1 MDTDGFRKAIHFDLD
16 TATVESTFGKKNT
29 SMAYRKIR
37 KFLESN
43 GFAHSQYSG
52 YMSLRPMSDL
62 EVYRTYDMMK
72 EALPW
77 LAFEGTQYEVFKGK
91 VTNTERP
98 GAGNKGN
105 NSAISIGDYWWERS
119 VAPYNYN
126 SFFIVNDSGNPSDG
140 AFAAYSLVVC
150 PVFCF

>member
-16 TATVESTFGKKNT
+16 TATVEATFGKKNT
-29 SMAYRKIR
+29 SMTYRKIR

-77 LAFEGTQYEVFKGK
+77 LEPCAQKIHVLVVADEFDLLGFSHEENEDIESPARKTGSVRGK
-91 VTNTERP
+91 LLKEKSTKAKEASKRLDR
-98 GAGNKGN
+98 K
-105 NSAISIGDYWWERS
+105 
-119 VAPYNYN
+119 
-126 SFFIVNDSGNPSDG
+126 FDSGHDDIER
-140 AFAAYSLVVC
+140 
-150 PVFCF
+150 

>member
-1 MDTDGFRKAIHFDLD
+1 MDTGGFRKAIHFDLD
-16 TATVESTFGKKNT
+16 TASVEATFGKKNT
-29 SMAYRKIR
+29 STAYRKIR

-77 LAFEGTQYEVFKGK
+77 LEPCAQKIHVLVVADEFDLLGFSHEENEDIENPARKSGSSQGEILREK
-91 VTNTERP
+91 
-98 GAGNKGN
+98 
-105 NSAISIGDYWWERS
+105 SINAKEASKRLDRKL
-119 VAPYNYN
+119 
-126 SFFIVNDSGNPSDG
+126 DSGHDDIER
-140 AFAAYSLVVC
+140 
-150 PVFCF
+150 

>member
-16 TATVESTFGKKNT
+16 TATVEATFGKKNT

-77 LAFEGTQYEVFKGK
+77 LGPCAQKIHVLVVADEFDLLGFSHEEDEDIESPARKTGPVRGK
-91 VTNTERP
+91 LLKEKSTKAKEASKRLDR
-98 GAGNKGN
+98 K
-105 NSAISIGDYWWERS
+105 
-119 VAPYNYN
+119 
-126 SFFIVNDSGNPSDG
+126 FDSGHDDIER
-140 AFAAYSLVVC
+140 
-150 PVFCF
+150 

>member
-16 TATVESTFGKKNT
+16 TATVEATFGKKNT

-72 EALPW
+72 EALLW
-77 LAFEGTQYEVFKGK
+77 LEPCAQKIHVLVVADEFDLLGFSHEENEDIENPARKSGSSQGELLREKSI
-91 VTNTERP
+91 NTKEAAKRLD
-98 GAGNKGN
+98 KK
-105 NSAISIGDYWWERS
+105 I
-119 VAPYNYN
+119 
-126 SFFIVNDSGNPSDG
+126 DSGHDDIER
-140 AFAAYSLVVC
+140 
-150 PVFCF
+150 

>member
-16 TATVESTFGKKNT
+16 TATVEATFGKKNT

-62 EVYRTYDMMK
+62 EGYRTYDMMK

-77 LAFEGTQYEVFKGK
+77 LEPCAQKIHVLVVADEFDLLGFSHEENEDIESPARKSGSSQGK
-91 VTNTERP
+91 LLRE
-98 GAGNKGN
+98 K
-105 NSAISIGDYWWERS
+105 SINAKEASKRLDKK
-119 VAPYNYN
+119 
-126 SFFIVNDSGNPSDG
+126 IDSGHD
-140 AFAAYSLVVC
+140 AIER
-150 PVFCF
+150 

>member
-16 TATVESTFGKKNT
+16 TATVEATFGKRNT

-77 LAFEGTQYEVFKGK
+77 LEPCAQKIHVLVVADEFDLLGFSHEENEDIESPARTSGSSRGK
-91 VTNTERP
+91 LLREKSLNAKEASKRLDR
-98 GAGNKGN
+98 KL
-105 NSAISIGDYWWERS
+105 
-119 VAPYNYN
+119 
-126 SFFIVNDSGNPSDG
+126 DSGHDDIER
-140 AFAAYSLVVC
+140 
-150 PVFCF
+150 

>member
-16 TATVESTFGKKNT
+16 TATVEATFGKKNT

-77 LAFEGTQYEVFKGK
+77 LEPCAQKIHVLVVADEFDLLGFSHEKNEDIENPARKSGSSQGELLREKSI
-91 VTNTERP
+91 NTKEAAKRLD
-98 GAGNKGN
+98 KK
-105 NSAISIGDYWWERS
+105 I
-119 VAPYNYN
+119 
-126 SFFIVNDSGNPSDG
+126 DSGHDDIER
-140 AFAAYSLVVC
+140 
-150 PVFCF
+150 

>member
-16 TATVESTFGKKNT
+16 TATVEATFGKKNT
-29 SMAYRKIR
+29 SMTYRKIR

-77 LAFEGTQYEVFKGK
+77 LEPCAQKIHV
-91 VTNTERP
+91 
-98 GAGNKGN
+98 
-105 NSAISIGDYWWERS
+105 
-119 VAPYNYN
+119 
-126 SFFIVNDSGNPSDG
+126 
-140 AFAAYSLVVC
+140 LVVADEFDLLGFSHEENEDIES
-150 PVFCF
+150 PARKTGSVRGKLLKEKSTKAKEASKRLDKKIDGGHDDIER

>member
-16 TATVESTFGKKNT
+16 TATVEATFGKKNT

-77 LAFEGTQYEVFKGK
+77 LEPCAQKIHV
-91 VTNTERP
+91 
-98 GAGNKGN
+98 
-105 NSAISIGDYWWERS
+105 
-119 VAPYNYN
+119 
-126 SFFIVNDSGNPSDG
+126 
-140 AFAAYSLVVC
+140 LVVADEFDLLGFSHEENEDIEN
-150 PVFCF
+150 PARKSGSSQGELLGRNQSIRKKRRRGWTRRLIAGMMI

>member
-16 TATVESTFGKKNT
+16 TATVEATFGKKNT

-77 LAFEGTQYEVFKGK
+77 LEPCAQKIHVLVVADEFDLLGFSHEENEDIESPARKTGSVRGK
-91 VTNTERP
+91 LLKEKSTKAKEASKRLDR
-98 GAGNKGN
+98 K
-105 NSAISIGDYWWERS
+105 
-119 VAPYNYN
+119 
-126 SFFIVNDSGNPSDG
+126 FDSGHEDIER
-140 AFAAYSLVVC
+140 
-150 PVFCF
+150 

>member
-16 TATVESTFGKKNT
+16 TATVEATFGKKNT

-77 LAFEGTQYEVFKGK
+77 LEPCAQKIHVLVVADEFDLLGFSHEENEDIENPARKSGSSQGELLREKSI
-91 VTNTERP
+91 NTKEASKRLD
-98 GAGNKGN
+98 KK
-105 NSAISIGDYWWERS
+105 I
-119 VAPYNYN
+119 
-126 SFFIVNDSGNPSDG
+126 DSGHD
-140 AFAAYSLVVC
+140 AIER
-150 PVFCF
+150 

>member
-1 MDTDGFRKAIHFDLD
+1 MDTDVFRKAIHFDLD
-16 TATVESTFGKKNT
+16 TATVEVTFGKKNT

-77 LAFEGTQYEVFKGK
+77 LESCAQKIHVLVVADEFDLLGFSHEENEDIENPARKSGSSQGELLREK
-91 VTNTERP
+91 
-98 GAGNKGN
+98 
-105 NSAISIGDYWWERS
+105 SINAKEAAKRLDRKL
-119 VAPYNYN
+119 
-126 SFFIVNDSGNPSDG
+126 DSGHDDIEH
-140 AFAAYSLVVC
+140 
-150 PVFCF
+150 

>member
-16 TATVESTFGKKNT
+16 TATVEATFGKKNT

-62 EVYRTYDMMK
+62 GVYRTYDMMK

-77 LAFEGTQYEVFKGK
+77 LEPCAQKIHVLVVADEFDLLSFSHEENEDIESPARKSGSSQGK
-91 VTNTERP
+91 LLRE
-98 GAGNKGN
+98 K
-105 NSAISIGDYWWERS
+105 SINAKEASKRLDKK
-119 VAPYNYN
+119 
-126 SFFIVNDSGNPSDG
+126 IDSGHDDIER
-140 AFAAYSLVVC
+140 
-150 PVFCF
+150 

>member
-16 TATVESTFGKKNT
+16 TATVEAPFGKKNT

-77 LAFEGTQYEVFKGK
+77 LEPCAQKIHVLVVADEFDLLGFSHEENEDIESPARKTGSVRGK
-91 VTNTERP
+91 LLKEKSTKAKEASKRLDR
-98 GAGNKGN
+98 K
-105 NSAISIGDYWWERS
+105 
-119 VAPYNYN
+119 
-126 SFFIVNDSGNPSDG
+126 FDSGHDDIER
-140 AFAAYSLVVC
+140 
-150 PVFCF
+150 

>member
-16 TATVESTFGKKNT
+16 TATGEATFGKKNT

-77 LAFEGTQYEVFKGK
+77 LEPCAQKIHVLVVADEFDLLGFSHEENEDIESPARKSGSSQGK
-91 VTNTERP
+91 LLRE
-98 GAGNKGN
+98 K
-105 NSAISIGDYWWERS
+105 SINAKEASKRLDKK
-119 VAPYNYN
+119 
-126 SFFIVNDSGNPSDG
+126 IDSGHD
-140 AFAAYSLVVC
+140 AIER
-150 PVFCF
+150 

>member
-16 TATVESTFGKKNT
+16 TATVEATFGKKNT

-77 LAFEGTQYEVFKGK
+77 LEPCAQKIHVLVVADEFDLLGFSHEENEDIESPARKTGSVRGK
-91 VTNTERP
+91 LLKEKSTKAKEASKRLDR
-98 GAGNKGN
+98 K
-105 NSAISIGDYWWERS
+105 
-119 VAPYNYN
+119 
-126 SFFIVNDSGNPSDG
+126 FDSGHDNIER
-140 AFAAYSLVVC
+140 
-150 PVFCF
+150 

>member
-16 TATVESTFGKKNT
+16 TATVEATFGKKNT

-77 LAFEGTQYEVFKGK
+77 PEPCAQKIHVLVVADEFDLLGFSHEENEDIESPARKSGSSQGK
-91 VTNTERP
+91 LLRE
-98 GAGNKGN
+98 K
-105 NSAISIGDYWWERS
+105 SINAKEASKRLDKK
-119 VAPYNYN
+119 
-126 SFFIVNDSGNPSDG
+126 IDSGHD
-140 AFAAYSLVVC
+140 AIER
-150 PVFCF
+150 

>member
-16 TATVESTFGKKNT
+16 TATVEATFGKKNT

-77 LAFEGTQYEVFKGK
+77 LEPCAQKIHVHVVADEFDLLGFSHEENEDIESPARKTGSVRGK
-91 VTNTERP
+91 LLKEKSTKAKEAAKRLDR
-98 GAGNKGN
+98 K
-105 NSAISIGDYWWERS
+105 
-119 VAPYNYN
+119 
-126 SFFIVNDSGNPSDG
+126 FDSGHDDIER
-140 AFAAYSLVVC
+140 
-150 PVFCF
+150 

>member
-16 TATVESTFGKKNT
+16 TATVEATFGKKNT

-43 GFAHSQYSG
+43 GFANSQYSG

-77 LAFEGTQYEVFKGK
+77 LEPCAQKIHVLVVADEFDLLGFSHEENEDIESPARKSGSSQGK
-91 VTNTERP
+91 LLRE
-98 GAGNKGN
+98 K
-105 NSAISIGDYWWERS
+105 SINAKEASKRLDKK
-119 VAPYNYN
+119 
-126 SFFIVNDSGNPSDG
+126 IDSGHD
-140 AFAAYSLVVC
+140 AIER
-150 PVFCF
+150 

>member
-16 TATVESTFGKKNT
+16 TATVEATFGKKNT

-37 KFLESN
+37 KFLESK

-77 LAFEGTQYEVFKGK
+77 LEPCAQKIHVLVVADEFDLLGFSHEENEDIESPARKTGSVLGK
-91 VTNTERP
+91 LLKEKSTKAKEASKRLDR
-98 GAGNKGN
+98 K
-105 NSAISIGDYWWERS
+105 
-119 VAPYNYN
+119 
-126 SFFIVNDSGNPSDG
+126 FDSGHDDIER
-140 AFAAYSLVVC
+140 
-150 PVFCF
+150 

>member
-16 TATVESTFGKKNT
+16 TATVEVTFDKKNT

-77 LAFEGTQYEVFKGK
+77 LEPCAQKIHVLVVADEFDLLGFSHEENEDIESPARKSGSSRGK
-91 VTNTERP
+91 LLRE
-98 GAGNKGN
+98 K
-105 NSAISIGDYWWERS
+105 SINAKEASKRLDKKL
-119 VAPYNYN
+119 
-126 SFFIVNDSGNPSDG
+126 DSGHDDIER
-140 AFAAYSLVVC
+140 
-150 PVFCF
+150 

>member
-72 EALPW
+72 EALPCR
-77 LAFEGTQYEVFKGK
+77 LACISLRESTHSRMANR
-91 VTNTERP
+91 NTPYLFDNRYIR
-98 GAGNKGN
+98 K
-105 NSAISIGDYWWERS
+105 SS
-119 VAPYNYN
+119 V
-126 SFFIVNDSGNPSDG
+126 D
-140 AFAAYSLVVC
+140 
-150 PVFCF
+150 

>member
-16 TATVESTFGKKNT
+16 TATVEATFGKKTT

-77 LAFEGTQYEVFKGK
+77 LEPCAQKIHVLVVADEFDLLGFSHEENEDIENPARKSGSSQGELLREKSI
-91 VTNTERP
+91 NTKEAAKRLD
-98 GAGNKGN
+98 KK
-105 NSAISIGDYWWERS
+105 I
-119 VAPYNYN
+119 
-126 SFFIVNDSGNPSDG
+126 DSGHDDIER
-140 AFAAYSLVVC
+140 
-150 PVFCF
+150 

>member
-16 TATVESTFGKKNT
+16 TATVEATFGKKNT

-77 LAFEGTQYEVFKGK
+77 LEPCAQKIHVLVVADEFDLLGFSHEENEDIESPARKTGSGRGK
-91 VTNTERP
+91 LLKEKSTKAKEASKRLDR
-98 GAGNKGN
+98 K
-105 NSAISIGDYWWERS
+105 
-119 VAPYNYN
+119 
-126 SFFIVNDSGNPSDG
+126 FDSGHDDIER
-140 AFAAYSLVVC
+140 
-150 PVFCF
+150 

>member
-16 TATVESTFGKKNT
+16 TATVEATFGKKNT

-77 LAFEGTQYEVFKGK
+77 LEPCAQKIHVLVVAGEFGLLGFSHEENEDIESPARKSGSSRGK
-91 VTNTERP
+91 LLRE
-98 GAGNKGN
+98 K
-105 NSAISIGDYWWERS
+105 SINAKEASKRLDRKL
-119 VAPYNYN
+119 
-126 SFFIVNDSGNPSDG
+126 DSGHDDIER
-140 AFAAYSLVVC
+140 
-150 PVFCF
+150 

>member
-16 TATVESTFGKKNT
+16 TATVEATFGKKNT

-43 GFAHSQYSG
+43 GFGALPVFG

-77 LAFEGTQYEVFKGK
+77 LEPCAQKIHVLVVADEFDLLGFSHEENEDIESPARKSGSSQGK
-91 VTNTERP
+91 LLRE
-98 GAGNKGN
+98 K
-105 NSAISIGDYWWERS
+105 SINAKEASKRLDKK
-119 VAPYNYN
+119 
-126 SFFIVNDSGNPSDG
+126 IDSGHD
-140 AFAAYSLVVC
+140 AIER
-150 PVFCF
+150 

>member
-16 TATVESTFGKKNT
+16 TATVEATFGKKNT

-77 LAFEGTQYEVFKGK
+77 LEPCAQKIHV
-91 VTNTERP
+91 
-98 GAGNKGN
+98 
-105 NSAISIGDYWWERS
+105 
-119 VAPYNYN
+119 
-126 SFFIVNDSGNPSDG
+126 
-140 AFAAYSLVVC
+140 LVVADEFDLLGFSHEENEDIES
-150 PVFCF
+150 PARKSGSGRGKLLKEKSVKAKEASKRLDRKLDDGHDVER

>member
-16 TATVESTFGKKNT
+16 TATVEATFGKKNT
-29 SMAYRKIR
+29 SMAYRKIK

-77 LAFEGTQYEVFKGK
+77 LEPCAQKIHVLVVADEFDLLGFSHEENEDIESPARKTGSVRGK
-91 VTNTERP
+91 LLKEKSTKAKEASKRLDR
-98 GAGNKGN
+98 K
-105 NSAISIGDYWWERS
+105 
-119 VAPYNYN
+119 
-126 SFFIVNDSGNPSDG
+126 FDSGHDDIER
-140 AFAAYSLVVC
+140 
-150 PVFCF
+150 

>member
-16 TATVESTFGKKNT
+16 TATVEAIFGKKNT

-77 LAFEGTQYEVFKGK
+77 LEPCAQKIHVLVVADEFDLLGFSHEENEDIENPARKSGSSQGELLREKSI
-91 VTNTERP
+91 NTKEAAKRLD
-98 GAGNKGN
+98 KK
-105 NSAISIGDYWWERS
+105 I
-119 VAPYNYN
+119 
-126 SFFIVNDSGNPSDG
+126 DSGHDDIER
-140 AFAAYSLVVC
+140 
-150 PVFCF
+150 

>member
-16 TATVESTFGKKNT
+16 TATVEATFGKKNT

-77 LAFEGTQYEVFKGK
+77 LEPCAQKIHVLVVADEFDLLGFSHEENEDIESPARKTGSVRGK
-91 VTNTERP
+91 LLKEKSSKAKEASKRLDR
-98 GAGNKGN
+98 K
-105 NSAISIGDYWWERS
+105 
-119 VAPYNYN
+119 
-126 SFFIVNDSGNPSDG
+126 FDSGHDDIER
-140 AFAAYSLVVC
+140 
-150 PVFCF
+150 

>member
-16 TATVESTFGKKNT
+16 TASVEATFGKKNT
-29 SMAYRKIR
+29 STAYRKIR

-77 LAFEGTQYEVFKGK
+77 LEACAQKIYV
-91 VTNTERP
+91 
-98 GAGNKGN
+98 
-105 NSAISIGDYWWERS
+105 
-119 VAPYNYN
+119 
-126 SFFIVNDSGNPSDG
+126 
-140 AFAAYSLVVC
+140 LVVSEC
-150 PVFCF
+150 S

>member
-16 TATVESTFGKKNT
+16 TATVEATFGKKNT

-77 LAFEGTQYEVFKGK
+77 LEPCAQKIHVLVVADEFNLLGFSHEENEDIESPARKTGPVRGK
-91 VTNTERP
+91 LLKEKSTKAKEASKRLDR
-98 GAGNKGN
+98 K
-105 NSAISIGDYWWERS
+105 
-119 VAPYNYN
+119 
-126 SFFIVNDSGNPSDG
+126 FDSGHDDIER
-140 AFAAYSLVVC
+140 
-150 PVFCF
+150 

>member
-16 TATVESTFGKKNT
+16 TAAVEATFGKKNT

-77 LAFEGTQYEVFKGK
+77 LEPCAQKIHVLVVADEFDLLGFSHEENEDIESPARKTVSVRGK
-91 VTNTERP
+91 LLKEKSTKAKEASKRLDR
-98 GAGNKGN
+98 K
-105 NSAISIGDYWWERS
+105 
-119 VAPYNYN
+119 
-126 SFFIVNDSGNPSDG
+126 FDSGHDDIER
-140 AFAAYSLVVC
+140 
-150 PVFCF
+150 

>member
-16 TATVESTFGKKNT
+16 TATVEATFGKKNT

-77 LAFEGTQYEVFKGK
+77 LEPCAQKIHVLVVADEFDLLGFSHEENEDIESPARKTGSVRGK
-91 VTNTERP
+91 LLKEK
-98 GAGNKGN
+98 AGNPTYVFP
-105 NSAISIGDYWWERS
+105 AF
-119 VAPYNYN
+119 
-126 SFFIVNDSGNPSDG
+126 SF
-140 AFAAYSLVVC
+140 
-150 PVFCF
+150 

>member
-16 TATVESTFGKKNT
+16 TATVEATFGKKNT

-52 YMSLRPMSDL
+52 YISLRPMSDL

-77 LAFEGTQYEVFKGK
+77 LEPCAQKIHVLVVADEFDLLGFSHEENEDIENPARKSGSSQGEILREK
-91 VTNTERP
+91 
-98 GAGNKGN
+98 
-105 NSAISIGDYWWERS
+105 SINAKEASKRLDRKL
-119 VAPYNYN
+119 
-126 SFFIVNDSGNPSDG
+126 DSGHDDIER
-140 AFAAYSLVVC
+140 
-150 PVFCF
+150 

>member
-37 KFLESN
+37 KFLDSN

-62 EVYRTYDMMK
+62 DVYRTYDMMK

-77 LAFEGTQYEVFKGK
+77 LEPCAQKIHVLVVADEFDLLGFSHEENEDIESPARKTGSVRGK
-91 VTNTERP
+91 LLKEKSTKAKEASKRLDR
-98 GAGNKGN
+98 K
-105 NSAISIGDYWWERS
+105 
-119 VAPYNYN
+119 
-126 SFFIVNDSGNPSDG
+126 FDSGHDDIER
-140 AFAAYSLVVC
+140 
-150 PVFCF
+150 